1 MRNLIIVFVL
11 FSVLFVQ
18 AADNKKRENVR
29 INPDNNKSVFN
40 FNAEKYNL
48 LEQAEKETGDSI
60 QAEQKRVSGVKAA
73 FMSALVPGAGEFYTK
88 SYWRAA
94 LFAALEIGFWTANI
108 IYDNKGDKEDER
120 MRAFGDEH
128 WNERKYWAKI
138 YKHAK
143 DSNDNPW
150 EWEDLTLEKFGE
162 GEKEWWQINNSDF
175 NDPVVL
181 ERLRDAESKLG
192 THTLPRTK
200 TQQYYEMIYKYL
212 HQFGVGWDDAPSFIY
227 YDVHANITT
236 TTPNINEYRDMRNL
250 SNDYYEVATTMVS
263 LVLANHLLSA
273 IDAAIAAKQYN
284 KKYHYSLHVGRRFT
298 GSENVY
304 TYGVNVTW

>member
-1 MRNLIIVFVL
+1 MMRNLIIVFVL
-11 FSVLFVQ
+11 FFALFVQ
-18 AADNKKRENVR
+18 AADNKKQENGR
-29 INPDNNKSVFN
+29 INPDNNESVFK

-48 LEQAEKETGDSI
+48 LEQAEEETEKDVE
-60 QAEQKRVSGVKAA
+60 AEQKRISGVKAA
-73 FMSALVPGAGEFYTK
+73 FMSALVPGAGEFYAK

-120 MRAFGDEH
+120 MRTFGDEH
-128 WNERKYWAKI
+128 WSEQKYWSKVYDKAKTDTWHPFQVDENNI
-138 YKHAK
+138 IVDDDYTAE
-143 DSNDNPW
+143 NI
-150 EWEDLTLEKFGE
+150 ETLRQ
-162 GEKEWWQINNSDF
+162 KESE
-175 NDPVVL
+175 V
-181 ERLRDAESKLG
+181 G
-192 THTLPRTK
+192 YTHSLPKTK

-212 HQFGVGWDDAPSFIY
+212 HQFGVGWDDAPSFNY
-227 YDVHANITT
+227 YDEHANITT

-250 SNDYYEVATTMVS
+250 SNDYYDVATTMVS

-273 IDAAIAAKQYN
+273 FDAAIAAKQHN

>member
-11 FSVLFVQ
+11 FFALFVQ
-18 AADNKKRENVR
+18 AADNKKQENGR
-29 INPDNNKSVFN
+29 INPDNNESVFK

-48 LEQAEKETGDSI
+48 LEQAEEETEKDI
-60 QAEQKRVSGVKAA
+60 DAEQKRVSGVKAA
-73 FMSALVPGAGEFYTK
+73 FMSALVPGAGEFYAK

-120 MRAFGDEH
+120 MRTFGDEH
-128 WNERKYWAKI
+128 WSERKYWSKVYAKACEKGI
-138 YKHAK
+138 WEG
-143 DSNDNPW
+143 DPLNDDDDYTAENI
-150 EWEDLTLEKFGE
+150 EILRQ
-162 GEKEWWQINNSDF
+162 KESE
-175 NDPVVL
+175 V
-181 ERLRDAESKLG
+181 G
-192 THTLPRTK
+192 YTHSLPRTK

-212 HQFGVGWDDAPSFIY
+212 HQFGVGWDDVEKTFGDPDY
-227 YDVHANITT
+227 YDYHENLTKV
-236 TTPNINEYRDMRNL
+236 TPHIDEYRDMRNL
-250 SNDYYEVATTMVS
+250 SNDYYDVATTMVS

-273 IDAAIAAKQYN
+273 FDAAIAAKQHN
-284 KKYHYSLHVGRRFT
+284 KKYHYSLHIGRRFT

>member
-128 WNERKYWAKI
+128 WNELKYWSKVYAKAFEKGI
-138 YKHAK
+138 
-143 DSNDNPW
+143 W
-150 EWEDLTLEKFGE
+150 EGDQLSDDDDYDDYTAENIEILRQ
-162 GEKEWWQINNSDF
+162 KESE
-175 NDPVVL
+175 V
-181 ERLRDAESKLG
+181 G
-192 THTLPRTK
+192 YTHTLPRTK

-212 HQFGVGWDDAPSFIY
+212 HQFGVGWDDTPSFTY
-227 YDVHANITT
+227 YDDHANITT

-273 IDAAIAAKQYN
+273 IDAAIAAKQHN